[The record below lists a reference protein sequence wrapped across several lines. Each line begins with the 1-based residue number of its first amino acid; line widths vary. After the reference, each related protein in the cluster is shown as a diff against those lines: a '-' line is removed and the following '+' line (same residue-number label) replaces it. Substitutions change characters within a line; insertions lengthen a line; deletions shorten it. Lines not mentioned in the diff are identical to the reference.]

1 MDHLT
6 VKVRPVLLLFLFYYY
21 FFFWHLNPIAVALIA
36 NLSVPKQ
43 LGKNLILAAVR
54 METLC

>member
-6 VKVRPVLLLFLFYYY
+6 VKVRPVLLLFLF

-43 LGKNLILAAVR
+43 LSKNLILAAVR